1 MTKYKNHSN
10 NNLIQKLFDDYKKLI
25 GRKNI
30 PLSQPSGLFTK
41 YKHPILTAAHAP
53 IHWQY
58 DLNIDSNPHALERI
72 GINATFNAGAIKWNN
87 AYVLAVRVEGKDRK
101 SFFAFAES
109 ENGVDNFEFWEEPL
123 LLPQTDDPDINVYDM
138 RLTMHEDGYVYGIFC
153 TERKDPNT
161 PKSDTSSAIANAGI
175 IRSKDLKTWERMP
188 DLLSDSNQQRNVT
201 LHPEFVCGKYAVYT
215 RPQDGFIETGAGG
228 GIGLGY
234 IDDMKHPQVMN
245 EVIINPKEYHTVY
258 ELKNG
263 QGPSPIKTKDG
274 WLHLAHGVRNT
285 AAGLR
290 YVLYL
295 FMTALDD
302 ITKVIYQPAGY
313 FMAPDDQEIIGDVGN
328 VLFSN
333 GWIPDDNGDVYI
345 YYASSDTRMHV
356 AKSTLD
362 ILVDYC
368 KNTPKDNLSSSGS
381 VGNIHELIKRN
392 KGLY

>member
-30 PLSQPSGLFTK
+30 PLPQPSGLFTK

-58 DLNIDSNPHALERI
+58 DLNIDTNPHALERI

-175 IRSKDLKTWERMP
+175 IRSKDLKTWERLP

>member
-30 PLSQPSGLFTK
+30 PLPQPSGLFTK